1 MYIVQIKKTYDGNKL
16 KSKACR
22 LLEYNSL
29 ENIHNSII
37 NNKREVYSDDYLIGN
52 LCPICPDILGQG
64 INENELFY
72 IIKLWNGDIMINQFI
87 KI

>member
-1 MYIVQIKKTYDGNKL
+1 MYIVQIKKTYDNKL
-16 KSKACR
+16 KSKECR
-22 LLEYNSL
+22 LLEYDSL

-52 LCPICPDILGQG
+52 LCPICPDILVQE

-72 IIKLWNGDIMINQFI
+72 IIKLWNGDIMINQFV